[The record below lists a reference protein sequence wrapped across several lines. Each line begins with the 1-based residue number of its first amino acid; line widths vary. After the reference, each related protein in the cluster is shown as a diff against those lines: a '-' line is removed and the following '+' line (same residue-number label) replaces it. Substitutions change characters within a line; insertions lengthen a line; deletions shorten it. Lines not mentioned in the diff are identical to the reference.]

1 MSVRRN
7 PGICELGPIRPPSE
21 STSLLIRA
29 TRNCPWNKCLFCPVY
44 KNVKFEKR
52 DEAAVIAEIDLLA
65 DAAARVRAR
74 TGLLTDTSELSD
86 ESFLS
91 VARDPSATYEERR
104 AALWMHRGG
113 RHVFLQDADSLIRP
127 AHRIE
132 KILRR
137 IQERFPTADR
147 ITTYARSRT
156 LAAKSIEQLKS
167 LRAAGLTRVHVG
179 LESGADSVLALVQ
192 KGCLAADHIEGIG
205 RAVEAGFEV
214 CCYVMPGLGGKA
226 LSEAHVKETARVLRA
241 VDPHHVRLRTMF
253 LTKDI
258 PLFEKVRSG
267 EMTLLEEDEVIA
279 EIREL
284 VSRLRGARGRVV
296 SDHDH
301 NLLMNI
307 EGHLTDDAALI
318 DARLA
323 LFLDLPQDLRDGF
336 IVARRFGHL
345 RSLEAFLDNESLQR
359 DLAPTVVSLRQ
370 DGDGSLRRGLERR
383 ITPRLF

>member
-1 MSVRRN
+1 M
-7 PGICELGPIRPPSE
+7 IRV
-21 STSLLIRA
+21 

-44 KNVKFEKR
+44 KDVKFEKR
-52 DEAAVIAEIDLLA
+52 DEEAILKEIDLLA
-65 DAAARVRAR
+65 DAAARVRAK
-74 TGLLTDTSELSD
+74 TGLVTDASELSD

-91 VARDPSATYEERR
+91 VARDPAATYEERR

-132 KILRR
+132 KIILRIR
-137 IQERFPTADR
+137 ERFPTADR

-156 LAAKSIEQLKS
+156 LAAKTPAQLKS
-167 LRAAGLTRVHVG
+167 LRAAGLSRIHVG
-179 LESGADSVLALVQ
+179 LESGADSVLSLVQ
-192 KGCLAADHIEGIG
+192 KGCRASDHIEGIG
-205 RAVEAGFEV
+205 RAVAAGFEV
-214 CCYVMPGLGGKA
+214 CCYIMPGLGGRE
-226 LSEAHVKETARVLRA
+226 LSAEHAEETARVLRI

-258 PLFEKVRSG
+258 PLFEKVESG
-267 EMTLLEEDEVIA
+267 ELTLLEEDEVIA
-279 EIREL
+279 EIRAL

-307 EGHLTDDAALI
+307 EGHLTDDADLI
-318 DARLA
+318 DTRLA
-323 LFLDLPQDLRDGF
+323 QFLDLPRDLRDGF

-345 RSLEAFLDNESLQR
+345 RSLEAFLANDALQQEM
-359 DLAPTVVSLRQ
+359 APVVESLRQ
-370 DGDGSLRRGLERR
+370 EGDGSLRTGLERR